1 MLLVCL
7 FALSIFKLENKFKL
21 THILVQL
28 SVNFTVGLCNLHQ
41 NNTLE
46 ERKKRRAAFISAIT
60 QTPATIKENTKGQF
74 APVSQWRKKD
84 EWCNRKWQE
93 GANNIAC

>member
-7 FALSIFKLENKFKL
+7 FELSIFKLENTFKL
-21 THILVQL
+21 THILFQL
-28 SVNFTVGLCNLHQ
+28 SVHFTVGLCNLHQ

-46 ERKKRRAAFISAIT
+46 ERKKRRTFTLAIT
-60 QTPATIKENTKGQF
+60 QTPATIKKNTKGQF
-74 APVSQWRKKD
+74 LSLSQWGKKD
-84 EWCNRKWQE
+84 NRKWQE